1 MGNRRPDREGVMV
14 TQGAYI
20 PGRGDAVWITLFP
33 QAGHEQ
39 SGRRP
44 AVVLSPEAYNAKV
57 GLALFCPVTSQVKGY
72 PWEVRIPDG
81 LAISGVVLADQVK
94 SLDWRS
100 RSAVEICTLPEP
112 AVLEILDKLHT
123 LLHY

>member
-1 MGNRRPDREGVMV
+1 M
-14 TQGAYI
+14 TQAAYI
-20 PGRGDAVWITLFP
+20 PERGDAVWITLLP
-33 QAGHEQ
+33 RAGHEQ

-57 GLALFCPVTSQVKGY
+57 GLALFCPVTGQIKGY

-100 RSAVEICTLPEP
+100 RSAVKICKLPEP
-112 AVLEILDKLHT
+112 AVLEILDKLET
-123 LLHY
+123 LLRY

>member
-1 MGNRRPDREGVMV
+1 MV
-14 TQGAYI
+14 RKNAYI
-20 PGRGDAVWITLFP
+20 PRRGDAVWITLFP

-44 AVVLSPEAYNAKV
+44 AVVLSPEAYNAKA
-57 GLALFCPVTSQVKGY
+57 GLALLCPVTSQVKGY

-100 RSAVEICTLPEP
+100 RSAVRICTLPET
-112 AVLEILDKLHT
+112 AIGEILGKLGT
-123 LLHY
+123 LLHD